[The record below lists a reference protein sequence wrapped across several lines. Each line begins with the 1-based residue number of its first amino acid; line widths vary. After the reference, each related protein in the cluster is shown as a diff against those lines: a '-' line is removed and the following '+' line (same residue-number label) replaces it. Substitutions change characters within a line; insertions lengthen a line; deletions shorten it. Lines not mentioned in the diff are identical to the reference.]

1 MSRHITIRVAVL
13 AGLACITDICAR
25 AGHGQGVTPSP
36 PTSSPVAGH
45 NNAERITKKDDRPFV
60 LEALVDFV
68 DDAILSPVPIT
79 RQHIDGMMQRLQE
92 LGVRRVSWAYYGDGH
107 GGMLFPAEYQVKEHP
122 GGWKNCAAAYREL
135 ENPLKVAVEAGH
147 RRGLKV
153 YAYFKPYETGPAM
166 MFPDGSP
173 QASSMGLL
181 PHQGGKLAWLS
192 PFVKAHPELR
202 IKRRVDDLPPDEKT
216 AVVDTIRL
224 VKKDDAPTRITK
236 KHLQI
241 WASKSNWQYQPKRV
255 EFQLAE
261 TVEKAPREVRDNHG
275 RVVTKV
281 GQPVRVLTLK
291 GLALTDKYILI
302 TTDFT
307 DGDADF
313 VNSGLAL
320 MTAFDHQGRAIHG
333 VFATRHSV
341 WAADLHD
348 FREKGLDFDT
358 GFGADKV
365 KLDES
370 NADGKHGLIAFT
382 RGRNDYLAGA
392 LCETEPQVQEFWLR
406 CLEEM
411 IAAGVDGVDFR
422 EENHSTHTDYPED
435 YGFNDV
441 VLQQCGKLT
450 GQALL
455 DQVAVVRGNAYT
467 EFLRKCRARLSAAGV
482 KMRYNLQVDWLRS
495 DRPRERALA
504 YPANVDWKW
513 QQWIHDGLMDEAIL
527 RFFHLK
533 PDSVLADATT
543 RQVIEGC
550 QEKKLPVI
558 YNCYLSSNHGHL
570 SERLQG
576 VRQDG
581 RFSGFILYETADI
594 IRFGPEGACTI
605 SNSEVVEATKGF
617 R

>member
-1 MSRHITIRVAVL
+1 MARHITIRVAVL
-13 AGLACITDICAR
+13 ASLACIAAIAPR
-25 AGHGQGVTPSP
+25 MAHGQGVASSPSP
-36 PTSSPVAGH
+36 TPDVGRNT
-45 NNAERITKKDDRPFV
+45 AELVTKRDDRHFV

-68 DDAILSPVPIT
+68 DDALLSPVPVT

-107 GGMLFPAEYQVKEHP
+107 GGMRFPTEYQDKEHP

-147 RRGLKV
+147 RHGLEV
-153 YAYFKPYETGPAM
+153 YSYFKPYETGPAM
-166 MFPDGSP
+166 MFPEGSP

-181 PHQGGKLAWLS
+181 PHQGGKLVWLS

-202 IKRRVDDLPPDEKT
+202 IKCRADDLPPDVKT
-216 AVVDTIRL
+216 AVVHAIRL

-236 KHLQI
+236 EHLQI
-241 WASKSNWQYQPKRV
+241 WTSESNWRYQHKPV
-255 EFQLAE
+255 DFQLSE

-275 RVVTKV
+275 RVVTKA

-291 GLALTDKYILI
+291 GLALANKYILI

-320 MTAFDHQGRAIHG
+320 MTALDHQGREIPG
-333 VFATRHSV
+333 VFATRHSLC
-341 WAADLHD
+341 AADIHD

-365 KLDES
+365 NLDES

-382 RGRNDYLAGA
+382 RGRNEYLAGA
-392 LCETEPQVQEFWLR
+392 LCETEPLVQEFWFR

-411 IAAGVDGVDFR
+411 VAAGIDGVDIR
-422 EENHSTHTDYPED
+422 EENHSTHSDYPQD

-455 DQVAVVRGNAYT
+455 DQVAAVRGNAYT

-482 KMRYNLQVDWLRS
+482 KMRYNLQVDWLRP
-495 DRPRERALA
+495 DRPRKRALA
-504 YPANVDWKW
+504 YPANVDWQW

-527 RFFHLK
+527 RFFYLK

-543 RQVIEGC
+543 RQVLEAC
-550 QEKKLPVI
+550 QEKKLPVVF
-558 YNCYLSSNHGHL
+558 NCYLTSNHGQL
-570 SERLQG
+570 SKRLRD
-576 VRQDG
+576 VRQDD
-581 RFSGFILYETADI
+581 RFSGFILYETANF
-594 IRFGPEGACTI
+594 IRFGPDGAGTI
-605 SNSEVVEATKGF
+605 SNSEVVEATKGL